1 MLITV
6 RNFAWQQ
13 HLAGQQFQSLL
24 SIRIL
29 LRNRGDRLN
38 KITAILIAF
47 VLELFG
53 DALGALSE
61 IFPLIKVFLGIF
73 IIRFG
78 FTDEDIYENIESD
91 NTKNKIIGRIEQAF
105 CMIFGIYLILTGIKG
120 IFS

>member
-1 MLITV
+1 M
-6 RNFAWQQ
+6 
-13 HLAGQQFQSLL
+13 
-24 SIRIL
+24 
-29 LRNRGDRLN
+29 N